1 MSCILTKRDV
11 ASGMTML
18 YSLSCSIHV
27 LAMSIRV
34 YPWFYTP
41 CIISV
46 MHVDGMYKITECM
59 HQMHQTYCIIA
70 LQDQIRSTYIVYRV
84 YNQLE
89 YSVLTNL

>member
-1 MSCILTKRDV
+1 MS
-11 ASGMTML
+11 

-46 MHVDGMYKITECM
+46 MHADGMYKITECM
-59 HQMHQTYCIIA
+59 HQTYCITA
-70 LQDQIRSTYIVYRV
+70 LIR
-84 YNQLE
+84 
-89 YSVLTNL
+89 